1 MKFGSRTRFAFILL
15 VALALVR
22 PRAYGQTVAADA
34 GTATPSSGDG
44 GAASASIVTSG
55 ASTTSPT
62 TATDSDAG
70 GATPSAQ
77 NAGIATIANEPPP
90 AAVAPR
96 PDPTPEQIEALRLL
110 ENEVA
115 GFAERGDAY
124 RRSINGLL
132 QREHD
137 SQLDRLR
144 RGFDRQIAAER
155 EAEAQARRHA
165 IQVFEH
171 FIEMYPDDPD
181 HTPDVMFRLAEL
193 YYDESAYAKL
203 EADEQLDRLRAQR
216 EAANQSTDDL
226 VSQPVDYRCSIL
238 LYRHIV
244 QRFDRFRLR
253 DATHYLLGWVL
264 KEMGQEDESITSYRG
279 MVCPARY
286 HYEAAFDLAAQLV
299 QGQDTPVSCPHLFD
313 VLRPFGADL
322 ITPAANVA
330 ANAQGGDG
338 GAAAP
343 SRDTSINASLTPTGD
358 STESE
363 PMPIPRDYAEC
374 EPMNG
379 ANGRPTRYAGEV
391 WYYIGDYHFDNP
403 PLGNADLGNAY
414 AIAAY
419 QASMRA
425 AETRRPV
432 ASSGAPSGTG
442 NAPIGLQGTDTSTH
456 ADPSMSNTGNG
467 VTALNSPG
475 RSQFSADIEYGAYW
489 SKSLYKIGWSYF
501 RMINGYPRALEAF
514 SRLLDYYDYA
524 GAETATQGNRS
535 DTIKWIGVIFTE
547 ASWGL
552 AANNDAIEC
561 QALVESVARPPTDA
575 PRPFDCAGIMRIMSP
590 LSPVAVMNA
599 RDSQAAARTTPVP
612 GRIAYIPQDRPW
624 TPEAYLELAN
634 DYFQQTKYYE
644 AITLYRIF
652 LQLYPLH
659 FQAPHVAENIA
670 ISYERQRQFDAAI
683 NARGRLADYTEHSRW
698 WDANNS
704 HPDAQRYAEL
714 VARNSLHDN
723 AIQHHQHATQLRSQ
737 SATFARCAAGQNVGE
752 TCTGARNARDRAA
765 LQTRAFET
773 LQRANEEYGLAITAY
788 NQFIQNYPNDEAAY
802 EFRYNRADAMYW
814 AGRYA
819 DAARAYAEVRE
830 SNENDQFLVAA
841 AFMAVKAYEAQI
853 RLAANTHQLDPCL
866 AVRAGI
872 NASELLDAQTGR
884 PLLDGAQAS
893 QCANVPTAQAG
904 AAPAATPSGAPS
916 GAPGG
921 ANILAIN
928 IPDPVRQ
935 LMDARI
941 AFTNR
946 VPRALDSENGLR
958 EVFTPDPAHPES
970 NPPFRA
976 KFAYLNARTLLWY
989 GQVRDA
995 EALYRQILQTYC
1007 NDATVAGAAF
1017 ADLHNLLLLQGR
1029 DDDREALANEQ
1040 ASRTCS
1046 GVNTDIIRQTL
1057 TDSRFRHAMDTF
1069 HQAER
1074 ASGAESLQL
1083 YERAAIEMRAAVRAQ
1098 PNHPQAPLATFYTA
1112 LAFERTNRFDTATQ
1126 TYIQITQQYNNL
1138 NVIGSNPPRELEG
1151 QDRQERI
1158 NILEVSNF
1166 RAAVNSDRTFD
1177 YEGAI
1182 RYFNAVISDPRFGT
1196 AQDHASH
1203 VHDALASI
1211 ALIQTNLGRW
1221 TQARDA
1227 WRAFLPRTEAGREHA
1242 VAQYRI
1248 AEMPF
1253 RAQNWGEA
1261 VRAFQEYRRTV
1272 PMSAD
1277 TAEFHVQAQY
1287 NIAQALR
1294 NQNDQA
1300 GYRRELRAVARVFE
1314 QSGQRPASRAAVF
1327 AAEALFL
1334 DLDARVNA
1342 FTQRTL
1348 TQGTGDRLAAQVRA
1362 LDTELSGIDDDSVRI
1377 FLLLGGEYSIAA
1389 LERNGEAHEHLATQ
1403 EARVT
1408 SLFQLSAAQNRQI
1421 TTAEASATRLEH
1433 LADQLNGR
1441 NPTLEDRLRS
1451 QAQEV
1456 RDRIQTMRDNMTSE
1470 LQTQFDRLAAEQ
1482 RRSAIRS
1489 YALAIHLARRT
1500 NIPTTYAS
1508 RALEHIR
1515 LEENAPLIEEAIRAM
1530 PANLVQATQFQ
1541 YTPHMF
1547 DSEAPGATLTQQQ
1560 PVATPGLAG
1569 E

>member
-1 MKFGSRTRFAFILL
+1 MKFGSRIRFASILL
-15 VALALVR
+15 VAFAIARPPALA
-22 PRAYGQTVAADA
+22 QSSADGGL
-34 GTATPSSGDG
+34 GTAT
-44 GAASASIVTSG
+44 IVTSG
-55 ASTTSPT
+55 AASTSGDAGTTPVTASSDASVSATETPVVPT
-62 TATDSDAG
+62 TGTGLAS
-70 GATPSAQ
+70 
-77 NAGIATIANEPPP
+77 EPPS

-110 ENEVA
+110 EDEVA
-115 GFAERGDAY
+115 GFASRGDAY

-155 EAEAQARRHA
+155 DAEAQARRHA

-171 FIEMYPDDPD
+171 FIELYPDDPD

-216 EAANQSTDDL
+216 EAASQPTDDL
-226 VSQPVDYRCSIL
+226 QSQPVDYRCSIL
-238 LYRHIV
+238 LYRHV
-244 QRFDRFRLR
+244 AQRFTNFRLR

-279 MVCPARY
+279 LVCPSHY
-286 HYEAAFDLAAQLV
+286 HYEAAFDLAAPLV
-299 QGQDTPVSCPHLFD
+299 PGQDTPVTCSHLFD
-313 VLRPFGADL
+313 VLRPFGAEL
-322 ITPAANVA
+322 ISPVSATAAATPTAA
-330 ANAQGGDG
+330 DG
-338 GAAAP
+338 GTAAP
-343 SRDTSINASLTPTGD
+343 APSGDTVINRTLVSSGD
-358 STESE
+358 ATDSDA
-363 PMPIPRDYAEC
+363 MPIPRDYADC
-374 EPMNG
+374 TPMNG
-379 ANGRPTRYAGEV
+379 ANGRASRYAGEV

-403 PLGNADLGNAY
+403 PIVNADLGNAY

-419 QASMRA
+419 LASMRA
-425 AETRRPV
+425 SEIRRPT
-432 ASSGAPSGTG
+432 AASGAPRANGTS
-442 NAPIGLQGTDTSTH
+442 PVGLQGTDTTVAG
-456 ADPSMSNTGNG
+456 ADPSQSNTGNG
-467 VTALNSPG
+467 VTAANSPG
-475 RSQFSADIEYGAYW
+475 RAQFSADIEYGTYW

-514 SRLLDYYDYA
+514 ARLLDYDDYA
-524 GAETATQGNRS
+524 GSETATQGNRS

-547 ASWGL
+547 SSWGS
-552 AANNDAIEC
+552 ATNNDAIEC

-590 LSPVAVMNA
+590 LSPIAVMNA
-599 RDSQAAARTTPVP
+599 RDSQSAARTTPVP
-612 GRIAYIPQDRPW
+612 GRTAFIPQDRPW

-723 AIQHHQHATQLRSQ
+723 AIQHHQNATTLRSQ
-737 SATFARCAAGQNVGE
+737 SATFARCAAGAAGGNACQA
-752 TCTGARNARDRAA
+752 ARTARERTE

-819 DAARAYAEVRE
+819 DAARAYGEVRE
-830 SNENDQFLVAA
+830 SNENDQYLVAA
-841 AFMAVKAYEAQI
+841 AFMAVKAHEAQI
-853 RLAANTHQLDPCL
+853 RLAANTHQMDPCL

-884 PLLDGAQAS
+884 ALLDGTQAG
-893 QCANVPTAQAG
+893 QCADVPS
-904 AAPAATPSGAPS
+904 APAAAGASAAPS
-916 GAPGG
+916 GA
-921 ANILAIN
+921 ASILAIN
-928 IPDPVRQ
+928 IPDNVRQ

-941 AFTNR
+941 AFSNR
-946 VPRALDSENGLR
+946 VPRALDSEQGLR

-989 GQVRDA
+989 GQVREA
-995 EALYRQILQTYC
+995 EALYRQVLQTYC

-1017 ADLHNLLLLQGR
+1017 ADLHNLLLRQGR

-1040 ASRTCS
+1040 ANRSCA
-1046 GVNTDIIRQTL
+1046 GVDRATVQSTL

-1069 HQAER
+1069 HRAEA
-1074 ASGAESLQL
+1074 ASGAESITL
-1083 YERAAIEMRAAVRAQ
+1083 YERAANEMRAAVRAN

-1126 TYIQITQQYNNL
+1126 TYMQITQQFNNL
-1138 NVIGSNPPRELEG
+1138 NVIGATPPRELQG
-1151 QDRQERI
+1151 SDRQERI

-1177 YEGAI
+1177 YDSAI
-1182 RYFNAVISDPRFGT
+1182 RFFNTVVSDPRFSN
-1196 AQDHASH
+1196 AQDHAGH
-1203 VHDALASI
+1203 VHDSLASI

-1227 WRAFLPRTEAGREHA
+1227 WRAFLPRTEAGRERA
-1242 VAQYRI
+1242 VATYRI

-1253 RAQNWGEA
+1253 RAQNWAEA
-1261 VRAFQEYRRTV
+1261 VRSLREYRRAQ
-1272 PMSAD
+1272 PMNAD

-1294 NQNDQA
+1294 SQNDQT
-1300 GYRRELRAVARVFE
+1300 GYRRELRAVATVFE

-1334 DLDARVNA
+1334 DLDARVTT

-1348 TQGTGDRLAAQVRA
+1348 VQGTGDRLAAQVRA
-1362 LDTELSGIDDDSVRI
+1362 LDTELSSIDDDSVRI
-1377 FLLLGGEYSIAA
+1377 FLLLGGEFSIAA

-1408 SLFQLSAAQNRQI
+1408 SLFQISAAQQRQI

-1441 NPTLEDRLRS
+1441 NPTLEDRLRG
-1451 QAQEV
+1451 QATEV
-1456 RDRIQTMRDNMTSE
+1456 RDRIQQMRDNMTSE

-1489 YALAIHLARRT
+1489 YALSIHLARRT
-1500 NIPTTYAS
+1500 NIPTTFAS

-1530 PANLVQATQFQ
+1530 PANLVQATQFV

-1547 DSEAPGATLTQQQ
+1547 DTEAPGATLTQQQ